1 MFPAQRF
8 GRETVSLLDVM
19 WPRRNQRE
27 RPLLGKNF
35 QLYNNG
41 TYGSRGMLRRVSL
54 CGIATSRGPNP
65 YPQLYTIFGL
75 TKEGLVDR
83 EIKNH
88 VYNFIPRR
96 DRRQRT
102 LWTMLLWL
110 RRRRFTWP
118 RFPSTF
124 HLLFIN
130 INTYFLIWDMSIGI
144 SRSPFVLDLILKLS
158 NNWAIVLWSKLPKN
172 NRHGGAIGYVFSTL
186 SVFLYDEQFKKMP
199 WG

>member
-41 TYGSRGMLRRVSL
+41 AYGSPGMLRRVSL

-65 YPQLYTIFGL
+65 YPQLYTIFGQIFHSQKRQE
-75 TKEGLVDR
+75 TKD
-83 EIKNH
+83 
-88 VYNFIPRR
+88 P
-96 DRRQRT
+96 
-102 LWTMLLWL
+102 WTMLLWL
-110 RRRRFTWP
+110 QRRRITWP
-118 RFPSTF
+118 RFPSTY

-130 INTYFLIWDMSIGI
+130 IYTYFLIWDMSIWI

-158 NNWAIVLWSKLPKN
+158 NNWAIFLLSNLPKIIVTEQQL
-172 NRHGGAIGYVFSTL
+172 GMSSQPFKFSFTT
-186 SVFLYDEQFKKMP
+186 SRNSNKCPEAA
-199 WG
+199 